1 MVQSKAAIFSGV
13 VECGRR
19 TLSFNERELAI
30 ASVATVPSPPGG
42 ESQGEGVVIE
52 GFQCSVF
59 SIQMKHKARPP
70 HPASGHLLPRGGE
83 GRWMW

>member
-52 GFQCSVF
+52 RFQF
-59 SIQMKHKARPP
+59 SDEAQSQAPSSGLRPP
-70 HPASGHLLPRGGE
+70 SPPRGRRAV
-83 GRWMW
+83 GRFFF